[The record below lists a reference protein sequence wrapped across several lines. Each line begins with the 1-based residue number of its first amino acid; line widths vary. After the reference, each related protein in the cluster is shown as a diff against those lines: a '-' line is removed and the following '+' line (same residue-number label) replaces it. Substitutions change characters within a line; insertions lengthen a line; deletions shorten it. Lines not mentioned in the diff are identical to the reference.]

1 MIGEKELKSN
11 KQFAR
16 IVDTLIEYTPEN
28 KPVGYEK
35 TISGKIQEKKQKK
48 TFVTKGKKNDGMEIV
63 NGLIEKIDQTTKR
76 LADMEAEIY
85 KLRNEKERIQ
95 AKLSGTPDK
104 TAAEQYDF
112 IVAMTTYKPRLQ
124 NGNIVNHVKSLLMQD
139 TKLKFKLVI
148 TLYKDDV
155 QYVPPELMF
164 MLRSYKN
171 MELIVAN
178 ENLRPHLKY
187 FYAMLK
193 YRNLPIITVDDDV
206 HYENNLFQKLY
217 DNYLKYPNCVS
228 ARRVHKIRYN
238 YSGAAINYN
247 AWIYEYKRN
256 IGPSVDL
263 FATGVGGVLYPPD
276 ILKIEEKEISD
287 IKNKALTADDVYL
300 KHKENQLGVLVCPVS
315 PHKLSYSLTRTAN
328 VNALCAT
335 DNTTGNDQIIKN
347 LRLGRPNMDKCQ
359 KYVNVVYITDDRYA
373 IPTYVSMKSMKKNKA
388 DDVYYYVHVI
398 CDNVRNSFK
407 LQMMTLESDDF
418 SIRFVE
424 KNNMLNKYNIKRVNS
439 IPTTA
444 CWKFFLGEIFPG
456 MDKILYIDGDTLVLK
471 DLYELYATDLSDKYA
486 GVVKD
491 FKVCNKYATRFF
503 KELVKKN
510 GGYFNSGMMLL
521 NLKKMREEEIGDTMV
536 QYRLNGINYFADQ
549 DALNVCFKGNVKYM
563 DPKFNYMASNLLYGS
578 DEMCKFYGK
587 SSVSSDFE
595 KIGEGDDVVLYHI
608 TGVKKPWDS
617 VKVGEKE
624 SPCKKIWKSYLT

>member
-35 TISGKIQEKKQKK
+35 TISGKIQEKKKKK

-187 FYAMLK
+187 FYTMLK

-315 PHKLSYSLTRTAN
+315 PHKLSFSLTRTAN

-335 DNTTGNDQIIKN
+335 DNTIGNDQIIKN

-424 KNNMLNKYNIKRVNS
+424 KNNMLNKYNIKKVNS
-439 IPTTA
+439 IPVTA

-471 DLYELYATDLSDKYA
+471 DLYELYATDLGDKYA

-563 DPKFNYMASNLLYGS
+563 DPKFNYMASNILHSS
-578 DEMCKFYGK
+578 DEICNFYGK
-587 SSVSSDFE
+587 TLVPY
-595 KIGEGDDVVLYHI
+595 K
-608 TGVKKPWDS
+608 
-617 VKVGEKE
+617 
-624 SPCKKIWKSYLT
+624 